1 MKDINLN
8 NFIIEN
14 SLDIPLDVSIGVVSV
29 PTGLN
34 YSDQIKKVK
43 EQNQHANMKFTFS
56 DPDYSGLVDKF
67 DWANSALIFAYD
79 YKNKVNTSNLT
90 NIGYGQIA
98 RFAQQDFYL
107 PLKKIIKQFEDIFN
121 ELNIRH
127 QTFIDNPKHYD
138 RSFFE
143 KSGMGWQGKS
153 TMMLSPGI
161 GPWQLLGTVYVET
174 NFQSTDERTYSCGE
188 CNLCQISCPTGALD
202 NEYKLDSNKCISYWL
217 QSPEIIPYDMR
228 ESIGNRFYGCDEC
241 LISCPPGQS
250 NKIKIKTKNEF
261 QVNLEDLLETNDE
274 VLLKNYYW
282 FYIPKRNADYLK
294 RNAVI
299 ALTNN
304 PNKSTFNFFLKLY
317 TNSSDFLK
325 TYILWGFW
333 KLGKIFEISSL
344 LDNEVNENL
353 KLEYEKLKSMTS

>member
-107 PLKKIIKQFEDIFN
+107 PLKKIINQFEDIFN
-121 ELNIRH
+121 ELNIKH

-202 NEYKLDSNKCISYWL
+202 LS
-217 QSPEIIPYDMR
+217 
-228 ESIGNRFYGCDEC
+228 
-241 LISCPPGQS
+241 LIH
-250 NKIKIKTKNEF
+250 I
-261 QVNLEDLLETNDE
+261 
-274 VLLKNYYW
+274 
-282 FYIPKRNADYLK
+282 
-294 RNAVI
+294 
-299 ALTNN
+299 
-304 PNKSTFNFFLKLY
+304 
-317 TNSSDFLK
+317 
-325 TYILWGFW
+325 
-333 KLGKIFEISSL
+333 
-344 LDNEVNENL
+344 
-353 KLEYEKLKSMTS
+353 